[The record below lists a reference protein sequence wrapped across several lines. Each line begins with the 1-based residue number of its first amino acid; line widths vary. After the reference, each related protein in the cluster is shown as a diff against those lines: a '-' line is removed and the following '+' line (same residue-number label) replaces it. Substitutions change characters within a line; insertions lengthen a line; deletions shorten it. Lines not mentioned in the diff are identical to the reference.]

1 MFAQMVSFTDEGT
14 RYFLFS
20 VTNLLVET
28 YARTE
33 LFWLTD
39 NCLLLYG
46 QDSNMM
52 NQITII
58 LTNREGI
65 VGG

>member
-33 LFWLTD
+33 LFWPTD